1 MGPYSVFV
9 STLVGNL
16 IRSRVAMIYSNQ
28 KSVFSIKDYIFHK
41 SLWFMLYIS
50 LCCLFLLKTTAI
62 LKTKSFL
69 NLSHAKQILI
79 LFGDLS
85 HFIICFTFPVNSYFT
100 ESEVRTILYSLKRFA
115 YGQWHNSRDSKTL
128 KLLHTH
134 THLLS
139 EKGKEMEER
148 KKVAKTNKQIVL
160 CAVSL
165 PWCLPTVMVVGM
177 KPWADHLLPWGTYT
191 YQQEARLKTG
201 VGLEPK
207 VLWHEIWVSQMVT

>member
-85 HFIICFTFPVNSYFT
+85 HFIICFTFSVNSYFT

-134 THLLS
+134 THTPSLWKGEGDGG
-139 EKGKEMEER
+139 EKKG
-148 KKVAKTNKQIVL
+148 
-160 CAVSL
+160 S
-165 PWCLPTVMVVGM
+165 
-177 KPWADHLLPWGTYT
+177 
-191 YQQEARLKTG
+191 
-201 VGLEPK
+201 
-207 VLWHEIWVSQMVT
+207 